1 MQGSVLAFDL
11 ASLAEN
17 LFIEEVPIDHTF
29 RLITLTR
36 KWEKCVSV
44 FTKLAFK
51 MIILDIVKTLA

>member
-1 MQGSVLAFDL
+1 VQGSVLAFDL

-51 MIILDIVKTLA
+51 MII